1 MADDYKSLL
10 GRSSGSSFADIASA
24 YITGNR
30 KSDNR
35 ARNVL
40 LASLFFNAKEANMQA
55 KVVKNLKELEKNK
68 DLEVAKLNAQWDKRT
83 KLQTEYDQ
91 LQKNGALVYFE
102 DKLDRDFENTHKQHK
117 DIMNLSSNEIETYKL
132 NWKKTEAEKYQ
143 KDLEDRYKGVDR
155 GITVKEEFQ
164 KPYMDYYDGQK
175 EKILNPSNTSL
186 VHKMFSKIGMGTEAP
201 NLQKIKENFV
211 NDQTRIKTFTQKEA
225 QAIKNLVPVRE
236 DILGLKINQKDFS
249 TLLSESVY
257 LAENPQARARA
268 ANQFSNSNQT
278 ASKAQDIIL
287 QLQLNSEILSS
298 EFKFAQ
304 MKNDYIELQG
314 PRPSVGGRATPEM
327 VNRQI
332 KWDDGFDRFKRV
344 KMGVSDVSDTII
356 NNVEGLQRL
365 ALDNNISVP
374 DKKEM
379 IENMVDET
387 VRKSTGEVNYKLLG
401 AQFTKEAMFGFSK
414 DLERGEYALPV
425 SQTMFDEVALKQL
438 EKEAPKAFNLLKDL
452 NYDVIKFNDNVN
464 ALEPEELRRVRK
476 IQKDLYTQA
485 YTDTMFGIG
494 RILGSY
500 DPNT

>member
-102 DKLDRDFENTHKQHK
+102 DKLDRDFENEHKQHK

-201 NLQKIKENFV
+201 DLQKIKENFT
-211 NDQTRIKTFTQKEA
+211 NNQTRIKTFTQKEA
-225 QAIKNLVPVRE
+225 QAIENAVPVRE

-268 ANQFSNSNQT
+268 AKQFSDSTQT
-278 ASKAQDIIL
+278 ASKAQEIIL
-287 QLQLNSEILSS
+287 GLQLKAEVLAS
-298 EFKFAQ
+298 EFKL
-304 MKNDYIELQG
+304 NEIERNYTIARGDKPSETNPQKLQ
-314 PRPSVGGRATPEM
+314 
-327 VNRQI
+327 Q
-332 KWDDGFDRFKRV
+332 WQDGLKRFKRES
-344 KMGVSDVSDTII
+344 MGISDVSDTII

-387 VRKSTGEVNYKLLG
+387 VRKSTGEVNYKELAGQYQKG
-401 AQFTKEAMFGFSK
+401 ALYTLTENI
-414 DLERGEYALPV
+414 RTGEYSTEIDATALDPA
-425 SQTMFDEVALKQL
+425 SLKILAQQ
-438 EKEAPKAFNLLKDL
+438 APKAYEILTDNKNDINILNSNFNTLPKSEQRLVRNLQK
-452 NYDVIKFNDNVN
+452 
-464 ALEPEELRRVRK
+464 ELFAETETKAV
-476 IQKDLYTQA
+476 LSL
-485 YTDTMFGIG
+485 G
-494 RILGSY
+494 RILGNF
-500 DPNT
+500 DPNS

>member
-40 LASLFFNAKEANMQA
+40 LASLLFNAKEANMQS
-55 KVVKNLKELEKNK
+55 KVIKNLKELEKNK

-102 DKLDRDFENTHKQHK
+102 DKLDRDFENSFKQHK
-117 DIMNLSSNEIETYKL
+117 DIMNLSSNEIETFKL
-132 NWKKTEAEKYQ
+132 KWKKTEAEKY
-143 KDLEDRYKGVDR
+143 KKELEDRYKGVDR
-155 GITVKEEFQ
+155 EITVKEEFQ
-164 KPYMDYYDGQK
+164 KPYMDYYDAQK
-175 EKILNPSNTSL
+175 EKILNPANTSL

-201 NLQKIKENFV
+201 DLQKIKENFT

-225 QAIKNLVPVRE
+225 QAIQNEVPVRKE
-236 DILGLKINQKDFS
+236 ILGLKINQKDFS

-257 LAENPQARARA
+257 LAENPQARMRA
-268 ANQFSNSNQT
+268 ANEFANSNQT
-278 ASKAQDIIL
+278 ASEAQDIIL

-298 EFKFAQ
+298 EFKLNEIERNYTIARGAKPSE
-304 MKNDYIELQG
+304 KNPRELQ
-314 PRPSVGGRATPEM
+314 
-327 VNRQI
+327 Q
-332 KWDDGFDRFKRV
+332 WQDGLERFKRQQ
-344 KMGVSDVSDTII
+344 MGISDVSDTII

-379 IENMVDET
+379 IENMIDET
-387 VRKSTGEVNYKLLG
+387 VRKSTGEVNYKELAGQYQKG
-401 AQFTKEAMFGFSK
+401 ALYTLTENIRTEEYSTEINTTVLDLDAMNILQQK
-414 DLERGEYALPV
+414 
-425 SQTMFDEVALKQL
+425 
-438 EKEAPKAFNLLKDL
+438 APKAYEILQDNENNILTL
-452 NYDVIKFNDNVN
+452 NDNFS
-464 ALEPEELRRVRK
+464 ALPPSEQLLVRNLQKELFTE
-476 IQKDLYTQA
+476 TQTKA
-485 YTDTMFGIG
+485 VLAIG
-494 RILGSY
+494 RILGNF
-500 DPNT
+500 DPNS

>member
-1 MADDYKSLL
+1 MAEDYKSLL
-10 GRSSGSSFADIASA
+10 GRPGSSFADIASA

-55 KVVKNLKELEKNK
+55 KVIKNLKELEKDK
-68 DLEVAKLNAQWDKRT
+68 ALEVAKLNAQWDKRT

-91 LQKNGALVYFE
+91 LQRDGALVYFE
-102 DKLDRDFENTHKQHK
+102 DKLDRDFENQHKQHK
-117 DIMNLSSNEIETYKL
+117 DIMNLTSNDIETYKL
-132 NWKKTEAEKYQ
+132 NWKKTEAEKY
-143 KDLEDRYKGVDR
+143 KKELEDRYKGIDR

-164 KPYMDYYDGQK
+164 KPYMDYYDAQK
-175 EKILNPSNTSL
+175 EKILNPANTSL

-201 NLQKIKENFV
+201 DLQKIKENFT

-225 QAIKNLVPVRE
+225 QAIKNSVPVE
-236 DILGLKINQKDFS
+236 KNILALKINSRDFS
-249 TLLSESVY
+249 TLLSESAY
-257 LAENPQARARA
+257 LASSPQAKARA
-268 ANQFSNSNQT
+268 VSKFAASGKT
-278 ASKAQDIIL
+278 ATEAQEIIL
-287 QLQLNSEILSS
+287 GLELKAEVLDS

-314 PRPSVGGRATPEM
+314 PRPSTSGRATPEM
-327 VNRQI
+327 ENLQI

-344 KMGVSDVSDTII
+344 RMGVSDVSDTII

-414 DLERGEYALPV
+414 DLEKGEYNLPI

-438 EKEAPKAFNLLKDL
+438 EKEVPNAFNLLKDL
-452 NYDVIKFNDNVN
+452 DYDVIKFNDNSN
-464 ALEPEELRRVRK
+464 TLEPEELRRVRK
-476 IQKDLYTQA
+476 IQKDLYIQA